1 MFDIH
6 KQNFYNII
14 MRQEKI
20 LIVEDERIIALDLQR
35 RLIRFGFF
43 NPTIT
48 TNGLDALKA
57 IDNDRPD
64 IILMDIMLSSDF
76 DGIETATIINEKYNI
91 PLIFLT
97 AYSDEKTVE
106 RAKKA
111 EPYGYILKPF
121 KEKELYTTID
131 IALYKYESNEKL
143 KKQERWSAAIL
154 HSIEDG
160 IIATNQ
166 NGLIEFMN
174 PVAEKI
180 TNYSQEDVKNLS
192 LDEIFELTDNKTQ
205 TIISMPVFS
214 KTNTDPFIFKDSFMS
229 NKKRDSIHIE
239 GSVAAI
245 IDKNG
250 TIEGQVLAFRDI
262 TEKHK
267 LSQTISYQ
275 SKHDTLTGLLNREW
289 FSKILEDF
297 IEDSISGGKS
307 HAFLYMDLD
316 QFRVVNDICGHTAG
330 DEMLLTTTNV
340 INKVIRSS
348 DTCARLGGDE
358 FGILLEGAH
367 LEQALFIAKRLQS
380 RLLESKVIRDKQ
392 VFNINTSIGIVMLHE
407 NSKDLQSVL
416 AAADDACFIAKDEG
430 GRKITVYNDDENLFV
445 KRRGEMQWISRLT
458 KALEEHQFELFYQ
471 PIVPLD
477 STKNHLKKCELLIR
491 MKDGNNGHIPPDEF
505 LPSAERYKLMPAI
518 DRWVINNAFL
528 NHKLL
533 SDKLGKENND
543 YMFSVNLSPDFI
555 AEEDSLDFIIFKFEE
570 YEIDPKLICF
580 EITETT
586 AIGNIQAATDFI
598 HKLKDI
604 GCLFSLDD
612 FGSGFSSFNY
622 LKNLPVD
629 FLKIDG
635 IFVKDMD
642 EDSVNR
648 AMVEA
653 INSLGQV
660 IGLKTIAEFVR
671 NADIIDELRKI
682 GVDYIQGYEIGRPK
696 PISEL
701 IEEYTVER

>member
-1 MFDIH
+1 
-6 KQNFYNII
+6 

-35 RLIRFGFF
+35 RLIRFGF
-43 NPTIT
+43 PVPPIT
-48 TNGLDALKA
+48 TNGLDALRS
-57 IDNDRPD
+57 IDNDKPD

-76 DGIETATIINEKYNI
+76 DGIETATIIKEKYNI

-131 IALYKYESNEKL
+131 IALYKFKANEKL
-143 KKQERWSAAIL
+143 KKQERLSAAIL
-154 HSIEDG
+154 RSIEDG

-166 NGLIEFMN
+166 VGLIKFMN

-180 TNYSQEDVKNLS
+180 TNYAQEDVKNLS
-192 LDEIFELTDNKTQ
+192 LDQIFELTDSKTQ
-205 TIISMPVFS
+205 NIIQMPVFS
-214 KTNTDPFIFKDSFMS
+214 NTNTESFIFKDSFMS
-229 NKKRDSIHIE
+229 NKKCERIPVE
-239 GSVAAI
+239 GSMAPI
-245 IDKNG
+245 MDKLNN
-250 TIEGQVLAFRDI
+250 IEGQVLAFRDI

-275 SKHDTLTGLLNREW
+275 SRHDTLTGLVNREW
-289 FSKILEDF
+289 FSTIMETLLKE
-297 IEDSISGGKS
+297 SINEGKN
-307 HAFLYMDLD
+307 HAFLYLDLD
-316 QFRVVNDICGHTAG
+316 QFRVVNDLCGHTAG
-330 DEMLLTTTNV
+330 DEMLLTTTNI

-358 FGILLEGAH
+358 FGILLKGAH
-367 LEQALFIAKRLQS
+367 LQQALFIAKRLQS
-380 RLLESKVIRDKQ
+380 RLVESKIVRNKQ
-392 VFNINTSIGIVMLHE
+392 VFNINSSIGIVMLTE

-416 AAADDACFIAKDEG
+416 AAADEACHVAKDEG
-430 GRKITVYNDDENLFV
+430 GKKITVYNDDENLFV
-445 KRRGEMQWISRLT
+445 KRRGEMQWITRLT
-458 KALEEHQFELFYQ
+458 KALEEHQFELFFQ
-471 PIVPLD
+471 PIEPMKEIN
-477 STKNHLKKCELLIR
+477 TKFKKCELLIR
-491 MKDGNNGHIPPDEF
+491 MKNGEGGYIPPDEF

-518 DRWVINNAFL
+518 DRWVIANAFL
-528 NHKLL
+528 NHKHL
-533 SDKLGKENND
+533 SDKVGKKNNN
-543 YMFSVNLSPDFI
+543 YMFSVNLSPDFL
-555 AEEDSLDFIIFKFEE
+555 AEEDSLDYIIFKFEE
-570 YEIDPKLICF
+570 YEIDPKNICF

-586 AIGNIQAATDFI
+586 AIGNMQAATDFI

-604 GCLFSLDD
+604 GCMFALDD

-648 AMVEA
+648 AMVKA
-653 INSLGQV
+653 INGLGQV
-660 IGLKTIAEFVR
+660 IGLRTIAEFVR
-671 NADIIDELRKI
+671 NSAIIEHLKEI
-682 GVDYIQGYEIGRPK
+682 GVDYIQGYEIGKPE
-696 PISEL
+696 PISKL
-701 IEEYTVER
+701 IENYTVDQ

>member
-1 MFDIH
+1 
-6 KQNFYNII
+6 

-35 RLIRFGFF
+35 RLIRFDF
-43 NPTIT
+43 PEPVIT

-57 IDNDRPD
+57 IDEDKPD

-76 DGIETATIINEKYNI
+76 DGIETATIIKEKYNI

-111 EPYGYILKPF
+111 EPYGYVLKPF

-131 IALYKYESNEKL
+131 IALYKFESNEKL

-166 NGLIEFMN
+166 NRLIEFMN

-180 TNYSQEDVKNLS
+180 TNYMQDDVKNLS

-205 TIISMPVFS
+205 TIIKMPIFS
-214 KTNTDPFIFKDSFMS
+214 KTNTESFIFKDSFMS
-229 NKKRDSIHIE
+229 NRKCDNIHVE
-239 GSVAAI
+239 GSIAAI
-245 IDKNG
+245 IDKKGN
-250 TIEGQVLAFRDI
+250 IEGQVLAFRDI

-267 LSQTISYQ
+267 LSQAISYQ

-289 FSKILEDF
+289 FSKILEELID
-297 IEDSISGGKS
+297 DSIKQGTS

-316 QFRVVNDICGHTAG
+316 QFRVVNDVCGHTAG
-330 DEMLLTTTNV
+330 DEMLLTTTGV

-367 LEQALFIAKRLQS
+367 LQQALFIAKRLQS
-380 RLLESKVIRDKQ
+380 RLVESKVIRDKQ
-392 VFNINTSIGIVMLHE
+392 VFNINTSIGIVMLTE

-430 GRKITVYNDDENLFV
+430 GKKITVYNDDENLFV
-445 KRRGEMQWISRLT
+445 KRRGEMQWISKLT
-458 KALEEHQFELFYQ
+458 KALEEQQFELFFQ
-471 PIVPLD
+471 PIEPLED
-477 STKNHLKKCELLIR
+477 NLIQLKKCELLIR
-491 MKDGNNGHIPPDEF
+491 MKDGENGHIPPNEF

-518 DRWVINNAFL
+518 DRWVINNAFF

-533 SDKLGKENND
+533 SDKVGKENNN
-543 YMFSVNLSPDFI
+543 YMFSVNLSPDFL

-570 YEIDPKLICF
+570 YEIEPEKICF

-586 AIGNIQAATDFI
+586 AIGNMQAATDFI

-671 NADIIDELRKI
+671 NADIIEELRKI
-682 GVDYIQGYEIGRPK
+682 GVDYIQGYEIGKPE
-696 PISEL
+696 PISGL
-701 IEEYTVER
+701 IKNYTVDVVET

>member
-1 MFDIH
+1 
-6 KQNFYNII
+6 
-14 MRQEKI
+14 MRQENI

-35 RLIRFGFF
+35 RLIRFGFP
-43 NPTIT
+43 NPVIT

-57 IDNDRPD
+57 IDIDKPD

-131 IALYKYESNEKL
+131 IALYKFESNEKL

-166 NGLIEFMN
+166 NGQIEFMN

-180 TNYSQEDVKNLS
+180 TNYIQDDVKNLS
-192 LDEIFELTDNKTQ
+192 LNEIFELTDNKTQ
-205 TIISMPVFS
+205 TIINMPVFS
-214 KTNTDPFIFKDSFMS
+214 KTNTEPFIFKDSSMS
-229 NKKRDSIHIE
+229 NRKRDTIRVE
-239 GSVAAI
+239 GSIAAI
-245 IDKNG
+245 IDKNSNF
-250 TIEGQVLAFRDI
+250 EGQVLAFRDI

-267 LSQTISYQ
+267 LSQKISYQ

-289 FSKILEDF
+289 FSKILEDL
-297 IEDSISGGKS
+297 IEESISEGSS

-316 QFRVVNDICGHTAG
+316 QFRVVNDVCGHTAG
-330 DEMLLTTTNV
+330 DEMLLTTSNV

-367 LEQALFIAKRLQS
+367 LQQALFIAKRLQS
-380 RLLESKVIRDKQ
+380 RLVESKVVRETQ
-392 VFNINTSIGIVMLHE
+392 VFNINTSIGIVMLTE
-407 NSKDLQSVL
+407 NSKDLHSVL

-430 GRKITVYNDDENLFV
+430 GKKITVYNDDENLFV
-445 KRRGEMQWISRLT
+445 KRRGEMQWISKLT

-471 PIVPLD
+471 PIEPIVKD
-477 STKNHLKKCELLIR
+477 STQLKKCELLIR
-491 MKDGNNGHIPPDEF
+491 MKDEKNGYIPPNDF

-528 NHKLL
+528 NHKHL
-533 SDKLGKENND
+533 SDRIGKENNN
-543 YMFSVNLSPDFI
+543 YMFSVNLSPDFL
-555 AEEDSLDFIIFKFEE
+555 AEEDSLDFILFKFEE
-570 YEIDPKLICF
+570 YEIDPKQICF

-586 AIGNIQAATDFI
+586 AIGNMQAATDFI
-598 HKLKDI
+598 HNLKNI

-671 NADIIDELRKI
+671 NADIIEELRKI
-682 GVDYIQGYEIGRPK
+682 GVDYIQGYEIGKPE
-696 PISEL
+696 PISGL
-701 IEEYTVER
+701 IENYTVNQ

>member
-1 MFDIH
+1 
-6 KQNFYNII
+6 
-14 MRQEKI
+14 MRQENI

-35 RLIRFGFF
+35 RLIRFGF
-43 NPTIT
+43 PSPVIT
-48 TNGLDALKA
+48 TNGLDALKS
-57 IDNDRPD
+57 IDSNKPD

-76 DGIETATIINEKYNI
+76 DGIETATIIKEKYNI

-131 IALYKYESNEKL
+131 IALYKFQSNEKL

-174 PVAEKI
+174 PVAERI
-180 TNYSQEDVKNLS
+180 INYNQEDVKNLS

-205 TIISMPVFS
+205 TMLKMPVFS
-214 KTNTDPFIFKDSFMS
+214 KTNTDPFIFKDSFIS
-229 NKKRDSIHIE
+229 NKKLDRIHVE
-239 GSVAAI
+239 GSIAAI
-245 IDKNG
+245 IDKNSN
-250 TIEGQVLAFRDI
+250 IEGQVLAFRDI

-289 FSKILEDF
+289 FSNILEEL
-297 IEDSISGGKS
+297 IEESISEGTS

-316 QFRVVNDICGHTAG
+316 QFRVVNDVCGHTAG
-330 DEMLLTTTNV
+330 DEMLLTTTSI

-367 LEQALFIAKRLQS
+367 LQQALFIAKRLQS
-380 RLLESKVIRDKQ
+380 RLVESKVIRDKQ
-392 VFNINTSIGIVMLHE
+392 VFNINTSIGIVMLTE

-430 GRKITVYNDDENLFV
+430 GKKITVYNDDENLFV
-445 KRRGEMQWISRLT
+445 KRRGEMQWISKLT

-471 PIVPLD
+471 PIEPLD
-477 STKNHLKKCELLIR
+477 NSLPQLKKCELLIR
-491 MKDGNNGHIPPDEF
+491 MKDGNNGHIPPNDF

-528 NHKLL
+528 YHKLL
-533 SDKLGKENND
+533 TDKVGKENNN
-543 YMFSVNLSPDFI
+543 YMFSVNLSPDFL

-570 YEIDPKLICF
+570 YEIDPEQICF

-586 AIGNIQAATDFI
+586 AIGNMQAATDFI

-648 AMVEA
+648 AMVKA

-671 NADIIDELRKI
+671 NADIIEELKTI
-682 GVDYIQGYEIGRPK
+682 GVDYIQGYEIGK
-696 PISEL
+696 PEPITKL
-701 IEEYTVER
+701 IENYTVAG

>member
-1 MFDIH
+1 M
-6 KQNFYNII
+6 K
-14 MRQEKI
+14 QEKI

-35 RLIRFGFF
+35 RLMRFGY
-43 NPTIT
+43 PDPVIT

-57 IDNDRPD
+57 IDSNRPD

-131 IALYKYESNEKL
+131 IALYKFNSTEKF
-143 KKQERWSAAIL
+143 KKQERWSSAIL

-174 PVAEKI
+174 PAAEKI
-180 TNYSQEDVKNLS
+180 TDSLQDDIKNLS
-192 LDEIFELTDNKTQ
+192 LDTIFELIDNKTQ
-205 TIISMPVFS
+205 TLIKMPVFS
-214 KTNTDPFIFKDSFMS
+214 KASNESFMFKDSFMS
-229 NKKRDSIHIE
+229 NKKRERIPVE
-239 GSVAAI
+239 GSIAAI

-250 TIEGQVLAFRDI
+250 NFEGQVLAFRDI

-275 SKHDTLTGLLNREW
+275 AKHDTLTGLLNRDW
-289 FSKILEDF
+289 FSKILEELID
-297 IEDSISGGKS
+297 DALTHLNS
-307 HAFLYMDLD
+307 HAFLYLDLD
-316 QFRVVNDICGHTAG
+316 QFRVVNEVCGHTAG
-330 DEMLLTTTNV
+330 DEMLLTTTSI

-348 DTCARLGGDE
+348 DTSARLGGDE
-358 FGILLEGAH
+358 FGILLKGAQ
-367 LEQALFIAKRLQS
+367 LQQALFIAKRLQS
-380 RLLESKVIRDKQ
+380 RLIESKVIRDDQ
-392 VFNINTSIGIVMLHE
+392 VFNINTSIGIVMINE

-430 GRKITVYNDDENLFV
+430 GKKITVYNDDENTFV
-445 KRRGEMQWISRLT
+445 KRRGEMRWISRLT
-458 KALEEHQFELFYQ
+458 KALEEHQFELFFQ

-477 STKNHLKKCELLIR
+477 ESIVQLKKGEVLIR
-491 MKDGNNGHIPPDEF
+491 MKDENNGYILPSDF

-518 DRWVINNAFL
+518 DRWVINNAL
-528 NHKLL
+528 MHHKLL
-533 SDKLGKENND
+533 SDLLGKENNP
-543 YMFSVNLSPDFI
+543 YMFSINLSPDFL
-555 AEEDSLDFIIFKFEE
+555 ADEASLDFIIFKMEEFEINPE
-570 YEIDPKLICF
+570 NICF

-586 AIGNIQAATDFI
+586 AIGNIKTATDFI

-604 GCLFSLDD
+604 GCLFALDD

-653 INSLGQV
+653 INSLGHV
-660 IGLKTIAEFVR
+660 IGLKTIAEFVQ
-671 NADIIDELRKI
+671 NSQIIEKLKDI
-682 GVDYIQGYEIGRPK
+682 GVDYIQGYEIGKPE
-696 PISEL
+696 PISKL
-701 IEEYTVER
+701 IEFYSMAQ

>member
-1 MFDIH
+1 
-6 KQNFYNII
+6 

-35 RLIRFGFF
+35 RLIRFEF
-43 NPTIT
+43 PAPVIT
-48 TNGLDALKA
+48 TNGLDALKS
-57 IDNDRPD
+57 IDADKPD

-76 DGIETATIINEKYNI
+76 DGIETATIIKEKYNI

-131 IALYKYESNEKL
+131 IALYKFESNEKL

-154 HSIEDG
+154 HSIDDG

-166 NGLIEFMN
+166 DGLIEFMN

-180 TNYSQEDVKNLS
+180 TNYIQEDVKNLS
-192 LDEIFELTDNKTQ
+192 LDEIFELTDSKTQ
-205 TIISMPVFS
+205 TIIKMPTFS
-214 KTNTDPFIFKDSFMS
+214 ISNTDPFLFKDSFMS
-229 NKKRDSIHIE
+229 NKKRDSIHID
-239 GSVAAI
+239 GSIAAI

-250 TIEGQVLAFRDI
+250 NIEGQVLAFRDI

-289 FSKILEDF
+289 FSKILQDL
-297 IEDSISGGKS
+297 IDDSISEGS
-307 HAFLYMDLD
+307 NHAFLYMDLD
-316 QFRVVNDICGHTAG
+316 QFKVVNDVLGHTAG

-367 LEQALFIAKRLQS
+367 LQQALFIAKRLQS
-380 RLLESKVIRDKQ
+380 RLVESKVIRDKQ
-392 VFNINTSIGIVMLHE
+392 VFNINTSIGIVMLTE
-407 NSKDLQSVL
+407 NSIDLQSVL

-430 GRKITVYNDDENLFV
+430 GKKITVYNDDENLFV

-458 KALEEHQFELFYQ
+458 KALEEHQFELFFQ
-471 PIVPLD
+471 PIEPLD
-477 STKNHLKKCELLIR
+477 KSVVQLKKCELLIR
-491 MKDGNNGHIPPDEF
+491 MKDGNNGHIPPNDF

-533 SDKLGKENND
+533 SDKLGKENNN
-543 YMFSVNLSPDFI
+543 YMFSVNLSPDFL
-555 AEEDSLDFIIFKFEE
+555 AEEDSLDFIIYKFEE
-570 YEIDPKLICF
+570 YEIDPKQICF

-586 AIGNIQAATDFI
+586 AIGNMQAATDFI

-648 AMVEA
+648 AMVKA

-671 NADIIDELRKI
+671 NSDIIDELRII
-682 GVDYIQGYEIGRPK
+682 GVDYIQGYEIGKPE
-696 PISEL
+696 PISGL
-701 IEEYTVER
+701 IENYGGINSLQ

>member
-1 MFDIH
+1 
-6 KQNFYNII
+6 

-35 RLIRFGFF
+35 RLLRFGF
-43 NPTIT
+43 PDPVIT
-48 TNGLDALKA
+48 TNGLDALKS
-57 IDNDRPD
+57 IDSNKPD

-131 IALYKYESNEKL
+131 IALYKFESNEKL
-143 KKQERWSAAIL
+143 KKQERWSSAIL

-174 PVAEKI
+174 PMAEKI
-180 TNYSQEDVKNLS
+180 TNYSQADVKNLS
-192 LDEIFELTDNKTQ
+192 LDEIFELTDSKTQ
-205 TIISMPVFS
+205 TVITIPVFS
-214 KTNTDPFIFKDSFMS
+214 KTNTDPFIFKNSFMS
-229 NKKRDSIHIE
+229 NKKRNSIHVE
-239 GSVAAI
+239 GSIAAI
-245 IDKNG
+245 IDKNSN
-250 TIEGQVLAFRDI
+250 IEGQVLAFRDI

-289 FSKILEDF
+289 FSKILEEL
-297 IEDSISGGKS
+297 IEESISEGAS

-316 QFRVVNDICGHTAG
+316 QFRVVNDVCGHTAG
-330 DEMLLTTTNV
+330 DEMLLTTTSI

-348 DTCARLGGDE
+348 DTSARMGGDE
-358 FGILLEGAH
+358 FGILLKGAH
-367 LEQALFIAKRLQS
+367 LQQALFIAKRLQS
-380 RLLESKVIRDKQ
+380 RLVESKVIRDTQ
-392 VFNINTSIGIVMLHE
+392 VFNINTSIGIVMLTE

-445 KRRGEMQWISRLT
+445 KRRGEMQWISKLT
-458 KALEEHQFELFYQ
+458 KALEEHQFELFFQ
-471 PIVPLD
+471 PIEPLD
-477 STKNHLKKCELLIR
+477 NTNIQLKKCEVLIR
-491 MKDGNNGHIPPDEF
+491 MKDENGGYIPPNDF

-518 DRWVINNAFL
+518 DRWVINNAFF

-533 SDKLGKENND
+533 SDRVGKEKNN
-543 YMFSVNLSPDFI
+543 YMFSVNLSPDFL
-555 AEEDSLDFIIFKFEE
+555 AEENSLDFIIFKFEE
-570 YEIDPKLICF
+570 YGIDPKQICF
-580 EITETT
+580 EITETA
-586 AIGNIQAATDFI
+586 AIGNMQAATDFI

-648 AMVEA
+648 AMVRA

-671 NADIIDELRKI
+671 NADIIDELKKI
-682 GVDYIQGYEIGRPK
+682 GVDYIQGYEIGKPK
-696 PISEL
+696 PLSGL
-701 IEEYTVER
+701 IENYNGA

>member
-1 MFDIH
+1 
-6 KQNFYNII
+6 
-14 MRQEKI
+14 MRQENI

-35 RLIRFGFF
+35 RLIRFGF
-43 NPTIT
+43 PEPVIT

-57 IDNDRPD
+57 IDSNKPD

-131 IALYKYESNEKL
+131 IALYKFESNEKL
-143 KKQERWSAAIL
+143 KKQERWSSAIL

-166 NGLIEFMN
+166 TGLIEFMN

-180 TNYSQEDVKNLS
+180 TNYSQDDVKNLS
-192 LDEIFELTDNKTQ
+192 LDEIFELTDSKTQ
-205 TIISMPVFS
+205 TIITMPVFS
-214 KTNTDPFIFKDSFMS
+214 KTNTEPFIFKNSFMS
-229 NKKRDSIHIE
+229 NKKRNSIHIE
-239 GSVAAI
+239 GSIAAI
-245 IDKNG
+245 IDKNSN
-250 TIEGQVLAFRDI
+250 IEGQVLAFRDI

-289 FSKILEDF
+289 FSKILEEL
-297 IEDSISGGKS
+297 IEESITEGAS

-316 QFRVVNDICGHTAG
+316 QFRVVNDVCGHTAG

-348 DTCARLGGDE
+348 DTSARLGGDE
-358 FGILLEGAH
+358 FGILLKGAH
-367 LEQALFIAKRLQS
+367 LQQALFIAKRLQS
-380 RLLESKVIRDKQ
+380 RLVESKVIRDTQ
-392 VFNINTSIGIVMLHE
+392 VFNINTSIGIVMLTE
-407 NSKDLQSVL
+407 NSKDLHSVL

-430 GRKITVYNDDENLFV
+430 GKKITVYNDDENLFV

-471 PIVPLD
+471 PIEPLD
-477 STKNHLKKCELLIR
+477 KTQIQLKKCEVLIR
-491 MKDGNNGHIPPDEF
+491 MKDENEGYIPPNEF

-533 SDKLGKENND
+533 SDKIGKENNN
-543 YMFSVNLSPDFI
+543 YMFSVNLSPDFL

-570 YEIDPKLICF
+570 YEIDPKQICF

-586 AIGNIQAATDFI
+586 AIGNMQAATDFI
-598 HKLKDI
+598 HKLKNI

-671 NADIIDELRKI
+671 NADIIEELRKI
-682 GVDYIQGYEIGRPK
+682 GVDYIQGYEIGK
-696 PISEL
+696 PEPLSGL
-701 IEEYTVER
+701 IENYTGIR

>member
-1 MFDIH
+1 M
-6 KQNFYNII
+6 K
-14 MRQEKI
+14 QEKI

-35 RLIRFGFF
+35 RLIRFGY
-43 NPTIT
+43 PDPVIT

-57 IDNDRPD
+57 IDTNKPT

-76 DGIETATIINEKYNI
+76 DGIETATIIKEKYNI

-121 KEKELYTTID
+121 KEKELYTSID
-131 IALYKYESNEKL
+131 IAIYKFQSNEKL
-143 KKQERWSAAIL
+143 KKQERWSSAIL

-180 TNYSQEDVKNLS
+180 TDYMQDDVKNLS
-192 LDEIFELTDNKTQ
+192 LDKIFELVDSKSK
-205 TIISMPVFS
+205 ILREMPVFS
-214 KTNTDPFIFKDSFMS
+214 RTHNDSFIFKDSFMS
-229 NKKRDSIHIE
+229 NKRQDSIPVE
-239 GSVAAI
+239 GSIAAI

-250 TIEGQVLAFRDI
+250 NIEGQVLAFRDI

-267 LSQTISYQ
+267 LSQKISYQ
-275 SKHDTLTGLLNREW
+275 AKHDTLTGLFNREW
-289 FSKILEDF
+289 FSKILEDL
-297 IEDSISGGKS
+297 IDETVTEEKN
-307 HAFLYMDLD
+307 HAFLYLDLD
-316 QFRVVNDICGHTAG
+316 QFRVVNEVCGHTAG
-330 DEMLLTTTNV
+330 DEMLLTTTSI

-367 LEQALFIAKRLQS
+367 LQQALFIAKRLQK
-380 RLLESKVIRDKQ
+380 RLLESKVIREDQ
-392 VFNINTSIGIVMLHE
+392 VFNIYTSIGIVMINE
-407 NSKDLQSVL
+407 NSQDLQSVL
-416 AAADDACFIAKDEG
+416 AAADDACYIAKDEG
-430 GRKITVYNDDENLFV
+430 GKKITVYNDDENLFV

-458 KALEEHQFELFYQ
+458 KALEEHQFVLFFQ
-471 PIVPLD
+471 PIEAIKISKV
-477 STKNHLKKCELLIR
+477 SSKKGEVLIR
-491 MKDGNNGHIPPDEF
+491 MKNENNGYTPPSDF
-505 LPSAERYKLMPAI
+505 LPAAERYKMMPTI
-518 DRWVINNAFL
+518 DRWVINNAL
-528 NHKLL
+528 MHHKLI
-533 SDKLGKENND
+533 SDIVGRENNP
-543 YMFSVNLSPDFI
+543 YMFSINLSPDFL
-555 AEEDSLDFIIFKFEE
+555 ADEDSLDFIIFKLEE
-570 YEIDPKLICF
+570 FEIDPRQICF

-586 AIGNIQAATDFI
+586 AIGNIKTATDFI

-604 GCLFSLDD
+604 GCLFALDD

-648 AMVEA
+648 AMVKA
-653 INSLGQV
+653 INSLGHV
-660 IGLKTIAEFVR
+660 IGLKTIAEFVL
-671 NADIIDELRKI
+671 NPQIIEELKEI
-682 GVDYIQGYEIGRPK
+682 GVDYVQGYEIGKPE
-696 PISEL
+696 PISNL
-701 IEEYTVER
+701 IDSFSMAR

>member
-1 MFDIH
+1 MFKDSILGSM
-6 KQNFYNII
+6 KK
-14 MRQEKI
+14 EKI

-35 RLIRFGFF
+35 RLIRFGYP
-43 NPTIT
+43 NPVIT

-57 IDNDRPD
+57 IDMDKPS

-76 DGIETATIINEKYNI
+76 DGIETASIIKEKYNI

-97 AYSDEKTVE
+97 AFSDEKTVE

-131 IALYKYESNEKL
+131 IALYKFQSNEKL
-143 KKQERWSAAIL
+143 KKQERWSSAIL

-160 IIATNQ
+160 IIATTQ

-180 TNYSQEDVKNLS
+180 TDYLQEDVKNLS
-192 LDEIFELTDNKTQ
+192 LDRIFELTDSKTQ
-205 TIISMPVFS
+205 TLIQMPVFS
-214 KTNTDPFIFKDSFMS
+214 KTFNESFMFKDSFIS
-229 NKKRDSIHIE
+229 NKKLERIPVE
-239 GSVAAI
+239 GSIAAI

-250 TIEGQVLAFRDI
+250 NIEGQVLAFRDI
-262 TEKHK
+262 SEKRK

-275 SKHDTLTGLLNREW
+275 AKHDTLTGLLNRDS
-289 FSKILEDF
+289 FSKILEELIDDA
-297 IEDSISGGKS
+297 ITELNS
-307 HAFLYMDLD
+307 HAFLYLDLD
-316 QFRVVNDICGHTAG
+316 QFKVVNEVCGHTAG
-330 DEMLLTTTNV
+330 DEMLLTTTSI

-348 DTCARLGGDE
+348 DICARLGGDE
-358 FGILLEGAH
+358 FGILLNGAH
-367 LEQALFIAKRLQS
+367 LQQALFIAKRLQS
-380 RLLESKVIRDKQ
+380 RLKESKIVRNDQ
-392 VFNINTSIGIVMLHE
+392 VFNINTSIGLVMLSE

-430 GRKITVYNDDENLFV
+430 GKKITVYNDDENLFV

-458 KALEEHQFELFYQ
+458 KALEEHQFELFFQ
-471 PIVPLD
+471 PIEPLD
-477 STKNHLKKCELLIR
+477 SSEAQLKKGEVLIR
-491 MKDGNNGHIPPDEF
+491 MKDGYNGYIPPSDF

-518 DRWVINNAFL
+518 DRWVINNAL
-528 NHKLL
+528 MHHKLL
-533 SDKLGKENND
+533 SDIMGKENNP
-543 YMFSVNLSPDFI
+543 YMFSINLSPDFL
-555 AEEDSLDFIIFKFEE
+555 ADEASLDFIIFKLEE
-570 YEIDPKLICF
+570 FEIDPKQICF

-586 AIGNIQAATDFI
+586 AIGNMQAATDFI

-604 GCLFSLDD
+604 GCLFALDD

-629 FLKIDG
+629 YLKIDG
-635 IFVKDMD
+635 IFVKDID

-648 AMVEA
+648 AMVKA

-671 NADIIDELRKI
+671 NSQIIEELKDI
-682 GVDYIQGYEIGRPK
+682 GVDYIQGYEIGKPE
-696 PISEL
+696 PISKL
-701 IEEYTVER
+701 IDSYSMAQ

>member
-1 MFDIH
+1 MNKTSILAS
-6 KQNFYNII
+6 
-14 MRQEKI
+14 MRQENI

-35 RLIRFGFF
+35 RLIRFGFP
-43 NPTIT
+43 NPVIT

-57 IDNDRPD
+57 IDTNKPD

-131 IALYKYESNEKL
+131 IALYKFESNEKL
-143 KKQERWSAAIL
+143 KKQERWSSAIL

-180 TNYSQEDVKNLS
+180 TNYFQDDVKNLS
-192 LDEIFELTDNKTQ
+192 LHEIFELTDNKTQ
-205 TIISMPVFS
+205 SMTTMPVFS
-214 KTNTDPFIFKDSFMS
+214 KSNTEPFIFKDSSLS
-229 NKKRDSIHIE
+229 NKKCDRIHVE
-239 GSVAAI
+239 GSIAAI
-245 IDKNG
+245 IDKNS

-289 FSKILEDF
+289 FSKTLDEL
-297 IEDSISGGKS
+297 IEESITDGTS

-316 QFRVVNDICGHTAG
+316 QFRVVNDVCGHTAG
-330 DEMLLTTTNV
+330 DEMLLTTASV

-358 FGILLEGAH
+358 FGILLKGAH
-367 LEQALFIAKRLQS
+367 LQQALFIAKRLQS
-380 RLLESKVIRDKQ
+380 RLVESKVIRDKQ
-392 VFNINTSIGIVMLHE
+392 VFNINTSIGIVMLTE

-430 GRKITVYNDDENLFV
+430 GKKITVYNDDENLFV
-445 KRRGEMQWISRLT
+445 KRRGEMQWISKLT

-471 PIVPLD
+471 PIEPIEQKSVE
-477 STKNHLKKCELLIR
+477 SKKCEVLIR
-491 MKDGNNGHIPPDEF
+491 MKDGNNGHIPPNDF
-505 LPSAERYKLMPAI
+505 LPAAERYKLMPAI

-533 SDKLGKENND
+533 SDRIGKENNN
-543 YMFSVNLSPDFI
+543 YMFSVNLSPDFL
-555 AEEDSLDFIIFKFEE
+555 AEDDSLDFIIFKFKE
-570 YEIDPKLICF
+570 YKIDPKQICF

-586 AIGNIQAATDFI
+586 AIGNMQAATDFI

-671 NADIIDELRKI
+671 NADIIKELRKI
-682 GVDYIQGYEIGRPK
+682 GVDYIQGYEIGKPE
-696 PISEL
+696 PISKL
-701 IEEYTVER
+701 IENYYGTK

>member
-1 MFDIH
+1 M
-6 KQNFYNII
+6 K
-14 MRQEKI
+14 QEKI

-35 RLIRFGFF
+35 RLMRFGY
-43 NPTIT
+43 PDPVIT

-57 IDNDRPD
+57 IDSNRPD

-131 IALYKYESNEKL
+131 IALYKFHSNEKF
-143 KKQERWSAAIL
+143 KKQERWSSAIL

-166 NGLIEFMN
+166 DGLIEFMN
-174 PVAEKI
+174 PIAEKI
-180 TNYSQEDVKNLS
+180 TDYLQEDAKNLS
-192 LDEIFELTDNKTQ
+192 LDKIFELIDSKTQ
-205 TIISMPVFS
+205 TLIKMPVFS
-214 KTNTDPFIFKDSFMS
+214 KTYNESFMFKECFMS
-229 NKKRDSIHIE
+229 NKKQERIPME
-239 GSVAAI
+239 GSIAAI

-250 TIEGQVLAFRDI
+250 NTEGQVLAFRDI

-275 SKHDTLTGLLNREW
+275 AKHDTLTGLLNRDW
-289 FSKILEDF
+289 FSKILEELIDDA
-297 IEDSISGGKS
+297 ITGLNS
-307 HAFLYMDLD
+307 HAFLYLDLD
-316 QFRVVNDICGHTAG
+316 QFRVVNEVCGHTAG
-330 DEMLLTTTNV
+330 DEMLLTTTSI

-358 FGILLEGAH
+358 FGILLGGAH
-367 LEQALFIAKRLQS
+367 LQQALFIAKRLQS
-380 RLLESKVIRDKQ
+380 RLIESKVIRDDQ
-392 VFNINTSIGIVMLHE
+392 VFNINTSIGIVMINE

-430 GRKITVYNDDENLFV
+430 GKKITVYNDDENTFV
-445 KRRGEMQWISRLT
+445 KRRGEMRWISRLT
-458 KALEEHQFELFYQ
+458 KALEEHQFELFFQ
-471 PIVPLD
+471 PIEPID
-477 STKNHLKKCELLIR
+477 SSISQLKKGEVLIR
-491 MKDGNNGHIPPDEF
+491 MKDENNEYIPPSDF

-518 DRWVINNAFL
+518 DRWVINNAFMH
-528 NHKLL
+528 HKLL
-533 SDKLGKENND
+533 SDIMGKENNP
-543 YMFSVNLSPDFI
+543 YMFSVNLSPDFL
-555 AEEDSLDFIIFKFEE
+555 ADEASLDFITFKLEE
-570 YEIDPKLICF
+570 FEIDPDHICF

-586 AIGNIQAATDFI
+586 AIGNIKTATDFI
-598 HKLKDI
+598 HNLKDI
-604 GCLFSLDD
+604 GCLFALDD

-648 AMVEA
+648 AMVKA

-671 NADIIDELRKI
+671 NSQIIEELKDI
-682 GVDYIQGYEIGRPK
+682 GVDYVQGYEIGKPE
-696 PISEL
+696 PISKL
-701 IEEYTVER
+701 IEHYATQVPT

>member
-1 MFDIH
+1 
-6 KQNFYNII
+6 

-35 RLIRFGFF
+35 RLIRIGF
-43 NPTIT
+43 PVPPIT
-48 TNGLDALKA
+48 TNGLDALRS
-57 IDNDRPD
+57 IDNDKPD

-76 DGIETATIINEKYNI
+76 DGIETATIIKEKYNI

-131 IALYKYESNEKL
+131 IALYKFKSNEKL

-154 HSIEDG
+154 RSIEDG

-166 NGLIEFMN
+166 VGLIEFMN

-180 TNYSQEDVKNLS
+180 TSYTQEDVINLS
-192 LDEIFELTDNKTQ
+192 LDQIFELTDNKTQ
-205 TIISMPVFS
+205 TIIQMPVFS
-214 KTNTDPFIFKDSFMS
+214 NTNTESFIFKDTFMS
-229 NKKRDSIHIE
+229 NNKCERIPVE
-239 GSVAAI
+239 GSVAPI
-245 IDKNG
+245 IDKHSN
-250 TIEGQVLAFRDI
+250 IEGQVLAFRDI

-275 SKHDTLTGLLNREW
+275 SRHDTLTGLYNREW
-289 FSKILEDF
+289 FSTIMETLLE
-297 IEDSISGGKS
+297 ESINEGKS
-307 HAFLYMDLD
+307 HAFLYLDLD
-316 QFRVVNDICGHTAG
+316 QFRVINDICGHTAG
-330 DEMLLTTTNV
+330 DEMLLTTTNI

-358 FGILLEGAH
+358 FGILLEDAH
-367 LEQALFIAKRLQS
+367 LQQALFIAKRLQS
-380 RLLESKVIRDKQ
+380 RLVESKVVRDKQ
-392 VFNINTSIGIVMLHE
+392 VFNINSSIGIVMLTE
-407 NSKDLQSVL
+407 NSKDLQSIL
-416 AAADDACFIAKDEG
+416 AAADEACNVAKEEG
-430 GRKITVYNDDENLFV
+430 GKKITVYNDDGNLFV

-458 KALEEHQFELFYQ
+458 KALEEHQFELFFQ
-471 PIVPLD
+471 PIEPI
-477 STKNHLKKCELLIR
+477 SNIPNHFKKCELLIR
-491 MKDGNNGHIPPDEF
+491 MKNGEGGHIPPDDF

-528 NHKLL
+528 NHKHL
-533 SDKLGKENND
+533 SDKVGKKNNN
-543 YMFSVNLSPDFI
+543 YMFSVNLSPDFL
-555 AEEDSLDFIIFKFEE
+555 AEEDSLDYIIFKFEE
-570 YEIDPKLICF
+570 YEIDPKNICF

-586 AIGNIQAATDFI
+586 AIGNMQAATDFI

-642 EDSVNR
+642 KDSVNR
-648 AMVEA
+648 AMVKA

-671 NADIIDELRKI
+671 NSTIIDHLKEI
-682 GVDYIQGYEIGRPK
+682 GVDYIQGYEIGKPE
-696 PISEL
+696 PISKL
-701 IEEYTVER
+701 IENYTVGS

>member
-1 MFDIH
+1 MNKTSILPS
-6 KQNFYNII
+6 
-14 MRQEKI
+14 MRQENI

-35 RLIRFGFF
+35 RLIRFGFP
-43 NPTIT
+43 NPVIT
-48 TNGLDALKA
+48 TNGLDALKS
-57 IDNDRPD
+57 IDSNKPD

-131 IALYKYESNEKL
+131 IALYKFESNEKL
-143 KKQERWSAAIL
+143 KKQERWSSAIL

-180 TNYSQEDVKNLS
+180 TNYFQDDVKNLS
-192 LDEIFELTDNKTQ
+192 LHEIFQLTDNKTQ
-205 TIISMPVFS
+205 SITTMPVFS
-214 KTNTDPFIFKDSFMS
+214 KSNTEPFIFKDSSLS
-229 NKKRDSIHIE
+229 NKKCDKIHVE
-239 GSVAAI
+239 GSIAAI
-245 IDKNG
+245 IDKNS

-275 SKHDTLTGLLNREW
+275 SKHDTLTGLMNREW
-289 FSKILEDF
+289 FSKILDEL
-297 IEDSISGGKS
+297 IEESITEGTS

-316 QFRVVNDICGHTAG
+316 QFRVVNDVCGHTAG
-330 DEMLLTTTNV
+330 DEMLLTTTSV

-367 LEQALFIAKRLQS
+367 LQQALFIAKRLQS
-380 RLLESKVIRDKQ
+380 RLVESKVIRDKQ
-392 VFNINTSIGIVMLHE
+392 VFNIHTSIGIVMLTE

-430 GRKITVYNDDENLFV
+430 GKKITVYNDDENLFV
-445 KRRGEMQWISRLT
+445 KRRGEMQWISKLT
-458 KALEEHQFELFYQ
+458 KALEEHQFELFFQ
-471 PIVPLD
+471 PIEPLKD
-477 STKNHLKKCELLIR
+477 NSIQFKKCELLIR
-491 MKDGNNGHIPPDEF
+491 MKDGNNGHIPPNEF

-533 SDKLGKENND
+533 SDRIGKENNN
-543 YMFSVNLSPDFI
+543 YMFSVNLSPDFL
-555 AEEDSLDFIIFKFEE
+555 AEDDSLDFIIFKFEE
-570 YEIDPKLICF
+570 YEIDPKQICF

-586 AIGNIQAATDFI
+586 AIGNMQAATDFI

-648 AMVEA
+648 AMVKA

-671 NADIIDELRKI
+671 NADIIEELKKI
-682 GVDYIQGYEIGRPK
+682 GVDYIQGYEIGKPE
-696 PISEL
+696 PISGL
-701 IEEYTVER
+701 INNYLGPN

>member
-1 MFDIH
+1 M
-6 KQNFYNII
+6 K
-14 MRQEKI
+14 QEKI

-35 RLIRFGFF
+35 RLIRFGY
-43 NPTIT
+43 PDPVIT

-57 IDNDRPD
+57 IDTDRPN

-76 DGIETATIINEKYNI
+76 DGIETATIIKEKYNI

-131 IALYKYESNEKL
+131 IAIYKFQSNEKL
-143 KKQERWSAAIL
+143 KKQERWSSAIL

-180 TNYSQEDVKNLS
+180 TDYMQDDVKNLS
-192 LDEIFELTDNKTQ
+192 LDEIFELVDNKTQ
-205 TIISMPVFS
+205 TLIIMPVFS
-214 KTNTDPFIFKDSFMS
+214 KTHSDPFIFKDSFMS
-229 NKKRDSIHIE
+229 NKKQESIPVE
-239 GSVAAI
+239 GSIAAI
-245 IDKNG
+245 MDKHGN
-250 TIEGQVLAFRDI
+250 IEGQVMAFRDI
-262 TEKHK
+262 TEKRK

-275 SKHDTLTGLLNREW
+275 AKHDTLTGLLNREW
-289 FSKILEDF
+289 FSKILEEL
-297 IEDSISGGKS
+297 IEESVLEQKT
-307 HAFLYMDLD
+307 HAFLYLDLD
-316 QFRVVNDICGHTAG
+316 QFRVVNEVCGHTAG
-330 DEMLLTTTNV
+330 DEMLLTTTSI

-367 LEQALFIAKRLQS
+367 LQQALFIAKRLQS
-380 RLLESKVIRDKQ
+380 RLIESKVIRENQ
-392 VFNINTSIGIVMLHE
+392 VFNINTSIGIVMLNE

-430 GRKITVYNDDENLFV
+430 GKKITVYNDDENTFV

-458 KALEEHQFELFYQ
+458 KALEEHKFELFFQ
-471 PIVPLD
+471 PINPID
-477 STKNHLKKCELLIR
+477 SSEAQVKKGEVLIR
-491 MKDGNNGHIPPDEF
+491 MKDENKGYIPPSDF
-505 LPSAERYKLMPAI
+505 LPAAERYKLMTAI
-518 DRWVINNAFL
+518 DRWVINNAL
-528 NHKLL
+528 MHHKLL
-533 SDKLGKENND
+533 SDIAGKENNP
-543 YMFSVNLSPDFI
+543 YMFSINLSPDFL
-555 AEEDSLDFIIFKFEE
+555 ADEASLDFIIFKLEEFEV
-570 YEIDPKLICF
+570 DPRQICF

-586 AIGNIQAATDFI
+586 AIGNIKTATDFI
-598 HKLKDI
+598 HKLKEI
-604 GCLFSLDD
+604 GCLFALDD

-642 EDSVNR
+642 KDTVNR
-648 AMVEA
+648 AMVKA
-653 INSLGQV
+653 INSLGHV
-660 IGLKTIAEFVR
+660 IGLKTIAEFVH
-671 NADIIDELRKI
+671 NKQIIEELKDI
-682 GVDYIQGYEIGRPK
+682 GVDYVQGFEIGKPE
-696 PISEL
+696 PISNL
-701 IEEYTVER
+701 IDSYSMVR